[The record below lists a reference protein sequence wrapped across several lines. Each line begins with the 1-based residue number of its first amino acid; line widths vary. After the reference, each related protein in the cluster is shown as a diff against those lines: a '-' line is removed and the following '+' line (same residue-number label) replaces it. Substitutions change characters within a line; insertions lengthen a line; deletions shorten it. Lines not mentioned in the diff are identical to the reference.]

1 VPKVLQLPLITY
13 KQIVPFRLLEKM
25 NIRRKKRYSHINI
38 GLKVEINETWEP
50 IKALDW
56 NEEGFNFYI
65 DRNID
70 IDNVMF
76 KKGIERFSGTV
87 VWRRIINNDHV
98 ILEIILNRFLFEE
111 LGKIDLGFD
120 NYRRIIK
127 LIRTQGKQEEKEK
140 LLIAL
145 KGSSIVKNAIS
156 TMEKYKM
163 EKSLYRYGVK
173 IVSEEWAKIV
183 RYVLKTSS
191 VVQALDNIEKE
202 LSRIS
207 DETL

>member
-1 VPKVLQLPLITY
+1 
-13 KQIVPFRLLEKM
+13 M

-38 GLKVEINETWEP
+38 GLKVEINDAWKP

-56 NEEGFNFYI
+56 NEDGFNFYI
-65 DRNID
+65 DRDID

-76 KKGIERFSGTV
+76 RKGVERFSGTI

-111 LGKIDLGFD
+111 LGKIDLGSD

-140 LLIAL
+140 LLIVL
-145 KGSSIVKNAIS
+145 KGLSIVNDALS
-156 TMEKYKM
+156 TLEKYKI
-163 EKSLYRYGVK
+163 EQSLYRYGVK
-173 IVSEEWAKIV
+173 VVSEEWVRIV

-191 VVQALDNIEKE
+191 VVQVLDNIEKE

-207 DETL
+207 DEIL